1 MTMRQAVSALF
12 LPRALLIVGCY
23 AGLAFALAMFAP
35 SLGTPLIMLAV
46 LLSAAPPLLR
56 WIALVRLSNR
66 VEDTGWALNGMHD
79 KGEAAEG
86 HFSKIYDDIGLIDRW
101 CKDLAARCERM
112 ETLGG
117 VHAELHS
124 LVEELAMIADAE
136 NRTIRDQLR
145 AVQDKEEAAEGHFS
159 KIYEDIGLF
168 DRWCNDLTA
177 RCERMEAPGGVHA
190 ELRSLIEEVATA
202 ADAEN
207 RTIRDQLRAVQD
219 KGKATES
226 RFSKIYD
233 DIGLIDRWCNDLTAR
248 CERMEAPGGVHAELR
263 SLIEEVATAAD
274 TEKRTV
280 DNDLHILKGR
290 LSLIDDNI
298 AAATAELEE
307 LTRRKEAT

>member
-35 SLGTPLIMLAV
+35 GLGTPLIVLAV
-46 LLSAAPPLLR
+46 LLSAAPPLLL

-86 HFSKIYDDIGLIDRW
+86 RFSKIYDDIGLIDRW

-145 AVQDKEEAAEGHFS
+145 AVQDKGEAAEGRFS
-159 KIYEDIGLF
+159 KIYDDIGLI
-168 DRWCNDLTA
+168 DRWCKDLAARCERMETLGGVHAELHSLVEELAMIADAENRTIRDQLRAVQDKGEAAEGRFSKIYDDIGLIDRWCKDLTA

-190 ELRSLIEEVATA
+190 ELRSLIEELATA
-202 ADAEN
+202 ADA
-207 RTIRDQLRAVQD
+207 
-219 KGKATES
+219 
-226 RFSKIYD
+226 
-233 DIGLIDRWCNDLTAR
+233 
-248 CERMEAPGGVHAELR
+248 
-263 SLIEEVATAAD
+263 
-274 TEKRTV
+274 EKRTV

-298 AAATAELEE
+298 AAATAALEE
-307 LTRRKEAT
+307 LARRKEAT